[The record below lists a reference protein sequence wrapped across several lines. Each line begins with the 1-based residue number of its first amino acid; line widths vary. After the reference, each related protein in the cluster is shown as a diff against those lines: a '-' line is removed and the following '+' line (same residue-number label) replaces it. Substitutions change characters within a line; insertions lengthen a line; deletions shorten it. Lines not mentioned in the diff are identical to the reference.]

1 MGFVRDESGELMQA
15 ADPKQMP
22 TEQDA
27 LDAVRAMARS
37 DYDGVIAWKRATQY
51 AGATRRFFI
60 SSARFQF

>member
-51 AGATRRFFI
+51 AGATR
-60 SSARFQF
+60 